1 MRMAFKKVT
10 SDQTGSGIAIEIEST
25 VMVTARH
32 TDSPQIASEA
42 ATAWISRNE
51 ATGAAP
57 PSKPTVPRD
66 PIMAEFPG
74 TRGRITRNIS
84 RIVQP
89 SLAILRR
96 APPRKRQNS

>member
-1 MRMAFKKVT
+1 MT

-25 VMVTARH
+25 VMARQ

-57 PSKPTVPRD
+57 PSKPIAPRD
-66 PIMAEFPG
+66 RIMAEFPG
-74 TRGRITRNIS
+74 TRGRITRTAAGLCS
-84 RIVQP
+84 RRWQYCGGPRPENGKIV
-89 SLAILRR
+89 
-96 APPRKRQNS
+96 KRC